1 MKLIAHRGNNNHKY
15 IENTKEALL
24 ESLSKNYI
32 AGVECDVRLTK
43 DNVLVL
49 NHDMTINRTTSG
61 SGFVRNKSYK
71 QLKKYKITTLN
82 NFLKNVNSDKL
93 ILIEIKSEDLEIDAF
108 INKLINICKKYR
120 LNYCFCSFRIDILE
134 YLKEKEPT
142 FKVGLLTRGILK
154 NNINIKLDFVSIWK
168 NNYSGKEKF
177 VWTINNLKDLK
188 KFYNKDVYILT
199 DKAYLLKDYGK

>member
-1 MKLIAHRGNNNHKY
+1 MNLIAHRGNDNHKY

-32 AGVECDVRLTK
+32 AGVECDVRITK

-49 NHDMTINRTTSG
+49 NHDMTINRTTKG
-61 SGFVRNKSYK
+61 SGFIKNKTYK
-71 QLKKYKITTLN
+71 ELKKYNITSLN
-82 NFLKNVNSDKL
+82 NFLKKVKNNKIIV
-93 ILIEIKSEDLEIDAF
+93 IEIKSEDLEINYF
-108 INKLINICKKYR
+108 VNKLINICNKYK
-120 LNYCFCSFRIDILE
+120 LNYYFCSFRIDILK

-154 NNINIKLDFVSIWK
+154 NNIKLDFISIWK

-188 KFYNKDVYILT
+188 KFYNKDIYILT
-199 DKAYLLKDYGK
+199 DKAYILKNYGK

>member
-1 MKLIAHRGNNNHKY
+1 MNLIAHRGNDNHKY

-32 AGVECDVRLTK
+32 AGVECDVRITK
-43 DNVLVL
+43 DKVLVL
-49 NHDMTINRTTSG
+49 NHDMTINRTTKG
-61 SGFVRNKSYK
+61 SGFIKNKTYK
-71 QLKKYKITTLN
+71 ELKKYNITSLN
-82 NFLKNVNSDKL
+82 NFLKKVKNNKIIV
-93 ILIEIKSEDLEIDAF
+93 IEIKSEDLEINYF
-108 INKLINICKKYR
+108 VNKLINICNKYK
-120 LNYCFCSFRIDILE
+120 LNYYFCSFRIDILK

-154 NNINIKLDFVSIWK
+154 NNIKLDFISIWK

-188 KFYNKDVYILT
+188 KFYNKDIYILT
-199 DKAYLLKDYGK
+199 DKAYILKNYGK